1 MISSHTEETKK
12 LLSIAKTGKRRS
24 KEANDSISKGRMGLK
39 RSLDFK
45 LKLAALNS
53 DHFYFV
59 NNRRY
64 NSYRE
69 YVHFNT
75 SPNFISRYQFS
86 VADTES
92 EYYIKEK
99 EGAKRIIKK
108 TWNTPYGVY
117 SSFTKFMQDNQSYK
131 DHSRYY
137 MNRYFFN
144 NPDELKWFHS

>member
-1 MISSHTEETKK
+1 
-12 LLSIAKTGKRRS
+12 L
-24 KEANDSISKGRMGLK
+24 
-39 RSLDFK
+39 
-45 LKLAALNS
+45 
-53 DHFYFV
+53 
-59 NNRRY
+59 
-64 NSYRE
+64 
-69 YVHFNT
+69 
-75 SPNFISRYQFS
+75 FS